1 MTRNNII
8 LTICLIIV
16 ISGVGY
22 FVFGRNT
29 ADDVTIITTAGP
41 ANDAELSFIT
51 LVTALDPI
59 VFDTKLLSDPRFT
72 GRQDIR
78 TAIIPETG
86 GRRDPF
92 APLGR

>member
-1 MTRNNII
+1 MSRNTTI
-8 LTICLIIV
+8 LLICLGIV
-16 ISGVGY
+16 VAGLGY
-22 FVFGRNT
+22 FFFSG
-29 ADDVTIITTAGP
+29 DSSEVTIITTAGP

-59 VFDTKLLSDPRFT
+59 VFDTALLSDPRFMS
-72 GRQDIR
+72 REDIR
-78 TAIIPETG
+78 TAIIPETS